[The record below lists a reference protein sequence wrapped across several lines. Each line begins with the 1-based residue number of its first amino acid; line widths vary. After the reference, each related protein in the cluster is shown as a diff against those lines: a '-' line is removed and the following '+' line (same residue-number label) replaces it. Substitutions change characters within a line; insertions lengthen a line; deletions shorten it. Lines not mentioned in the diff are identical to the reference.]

1 MQSWASLKPQ
11 PGTAHPQNFANFTAP
26 RGWGEGEQDVEAGRQ
41 QVARGIA
48 SLQRRVASLV
58 SYVNCLQELQE
69 AVQRLPKKQPAEAR
83 LCGCICS
90 ASYFNRQDRKYIPL
104 IGYPPADSAGSMGRG
119 SQFENGRMPTK
130 SHVANGAKAAV

>member
-26 RGWGEGEQDVEAGRQ
+26 RGWGQGAQDVEPGRQ
-41 QVARGIA
+41 QVVRGIA
-48 SLQRRVASLV
+48 SFQRRAASSV

-90 ASYFNRQDRKYIPL
+90 ASYFNFQDGKYIL
-104 IGYPPADSAGSMGRG
+104 RIGYPPADSARSMGFG
-119 SQFENGRMPTK
+119 GQFENGRMPKK
-130 SHVANGAKAAV
+130 SHLTNGAKAAV